1 MDFLSSETATHFVIA
16 VAVVGLGLIAYAGVL
31 KYLRE
36 RPVSPLMAFAGRER
50 AKRLTVIDAAVVD
63 TRRRVVLIR
72 RDNVEHLVLIG
83 GPTDVVIESRIGAE
97 ETVAA
102 TVAPARVREAD
113 DAAETERRTIARRPQ
128 QVRAPA
134 APPAQSQAPAPAP
147 SQAPAPANWEE
158 EYAAARQ
165 DDETYSYG
173 PNAAFDSKDYAP
185 QEAAAYRAN
194 APAASAPEPAKP
206 SAAAVAEANA
216 ESIIEMLRSRILNDA
231 AATASMQAARQQ
243 QQAEAAR
250 RPREVSTFERL
261 LNERLQANERAA
273 AAAPRT
279 PQRASAPSMQPGA
292 GPATARASAAV
303 AQQIPQSRELPVEKP
318 RSEVA
323 LEMEVARILE
333 ELQTR
338 RRQKQ
343 TP

>member
-50 AKRLTVIDAAVVD
+50 VKRLTVIDAAVVD

-102 TVAPARVREAD
+102 TVAPVRAREAD
-113 DAAETERRTIARRPQ
+113 DAAETERRTVARRPQ
-128 QVRAPA
+128 QVRAQA
-134 APPAQSQAPAPAP
+134 APPAQPQAPAPAP

-158 EYAAARQ
+158 DYAAARH

-173 PNAAFDSKDYAP
+173 PNAAFDSKDYAQ
-185 QEAAAYRAN
+185 QETAAYRADQ
-194 APAASAPEPAKP
+194 PAAPAPEPAKP

-243 QQAEAAR
+243 QADAAR

-273 AAAPRT
+273 TTAART
-279 PQRASAPSMQPGA
+279 PQRTSAPAVQPGV
-292 GPATARASAAV
+292 GPATARASAAA
-303 AQQIPQSRELPVEKP
+303 AQQVPQTREISQEKP